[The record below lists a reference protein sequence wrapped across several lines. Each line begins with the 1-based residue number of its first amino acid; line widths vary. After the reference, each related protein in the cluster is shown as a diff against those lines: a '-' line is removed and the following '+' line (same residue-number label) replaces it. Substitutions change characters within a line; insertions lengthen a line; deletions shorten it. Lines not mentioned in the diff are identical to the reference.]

1 MKMSKKI
8 FRLFSK
14 YTVGMFYNRKYLC
27 GKWFDDSIKGWRWC
41 WKDFFMQKII
51 GYNRHISFPVS
62 HRNNIGDE
70 RNLIFSPNDMNNFQN
85 FGCYYQCGNGRIVIG
100 EGTWIAPNVGIITE
114 NHDIY
119 NLEKHQPAKD
129 VIIGEKSWI
138 GMNTIIL
145 PGVVLGD
152 RTIVGGGT
160 VVTKSFPKGN
170 CIIAGNP
177 ARIIRELSVN
187 EEINA
192 EGAT

>member
-1 MKMSKKI
+1 MNLSKKV

-14 YTVGMFYNRKYLC
+14 YTVGLFYNKKYLR
-27 GKWFDDSIKGWRWC
+27 GKWFDDSVKGWRWC

-70 RNLIFSPNDMNNFQN
+70 KSLVFSPDDMNNFQN

-114 NHDIY
+114 NHDVY
-119 NLEKHQPAKD
+119 NLDKHQPAKD
-129 VIIGEKSWI
+129 VIIGKKSWV
-138 GMNTIIL
+138 GMNAMIL

-152 RTIVGGGT
+152 RTIVGG
-160 VVTKSFPKGN
+160 VQWLRSHF
-170 CIIAGNP
+170 
-177 ARIIRELSVN
+177 R
-187 EEINA
+187 EEIA
-192 EGAT
+192 LLLGILQKL